1 MSLHPETIKQHPVW
15 TKVEGAKGWV
25 EEVDGVTYDC
35 RLSNSVEEPELVTFL
50 HDALM
55 RAQDVPPEM
64 PMNNLIYLAP
74 STISY
79 ALVFTGE
86 AGEEEA
92 MSIRARFIEF
102 EDGRCKGLSESD
114 WNHLRSLLDDWMQGQ
129 NPTREALPEV
139 QPRNFKVNIV
149 KEV

>member
-1 MSLHPETIKQHPVW
+1 MSLHPEAIKQHPVW
-15 TKVEGAKGWV
+15 TKMEGAKGWI
-25 EEVDGVTYDC
+25 EEIDGVAYDC
-35 RLSNSVEEPELVTFL
+35 RFSNSVEEPELVTILFL
-50 HDALM
+50 ALM

-79 ALVFTGE
+79 ALVFTDE

-102 EDGRCKGLSESD
+102 EDGRCRGLSGSD
-114 WNHLRSLLDDWMQGQ
+114 WNHLRSLLDDWMQDQG
-129 NPTREALPEV
+129 PTRKALPEV
-139 QPRNFKVNIV
+139 QPRNFKINIV
-149 KEV
+149 KG